1 MKLRF
6 VAPWLLAWAVAS
18 SGCRKAPEAPP
29 AAPASVSTADAER
42 DRPTRAASPD
52 AGEVAAA
59 PTLNPRY
66 KKKTLPIFVGGCRE
80 RCREPRAAFGH
91 FLRAVEADPAGEGVI
106 PFLNTAELIVNGE
119 AHGEVWARLWIEGKW
134 PERQRAIESFTSG
147 FLSWYR
153 ELSDPDEFDDAVRN
167 GVQVLRDESEVAII
181 GWRRPHIEGSLT
193 AARWR
198 FVFEPRGLEWLIVE
212 VDQYTG
218 EAHAR

>member
-1 MKLRF
+1 M
-6 VAPWLLAWAVAS
+6 
-18 SGCRKAPEAPP
+18 
-29 AAPASVSTADAER
+29 
-42 DRPTRAASPD
+42 
-52 AGEVAAA
+52 
-59 PTLNPRY
+59 
-66 KKKTLPIFVGGCRE
+66 
-80 RCREPRAAFGH
+80 
-91 FLRAVEADPAGEGVI
+91 I

-153 ELSDPDEFDDAVRN
+153 ELSDPDEFDDADLD